1 MFIHGSVNLDIT
13 IGDLSMEGQDAAP
26 IIHQFY
32 ANPNPLEDVP
42 PLTVELCYQVENPAG
57 GATTMTI
64 TDITHGVS
72 VPGPFVADNA
82 LHCVSGVNIPSAPVT
97 FLLDAEKGCIGSNAT
112 VTITIESCTKP
123 APTLHQF
130 YAYPNP
136 LRIPPPQTVELCY
149 QVENPAGGNTVISIM
164 DTTHGVPVPGLLVA
178 DNALHCV
185 TDVNIPGVPN
195 DFSLSA
201 KNDCQVSNPPDW
213 LLTVTYQKADP
224 LGKVPGLTGVGALI
238 LALVLAVFAVSRLR
252 KKRSSG

>member
-1 MFIHGSVNLDIT
+1 MFIHGSVNLDMT
-13 IGDLSMEGQDAAP
+13 IGDLSMECQDAAP

-82 LHCVSGVNIPSAPVT
+82 LHCVPGVNIPSAPVT

-112 VTITIESCTKP
+112 VTIMIESCTKP

-130 YAYPNP
+130 YASPNP
-136 LRIPPPQTVELCY
+136 FHKRPPQTVDLCY
-149 QVENPAGGNTVISIM
+149 QVENPVGGNTVITMM
-164 DTTHGVPVPGLLVA
+164 DTTQGVPVPGPLVA

-185 TDVNIPGVPN
+185 PCNIPTGRN
-195 DFSLSA
+195 DFSLTA
-201 KNDCQVSNPPDW
+201 KNGCQISNPPELDEKV
-213 LLTVTYQKADP
+213 LYSGP
-224 LGKVPGLTGVGALI
+224 EGKVPGLTGVGAIILTLI
-238 LALVLAVFAVSRLR
+238 LAVFAVSRLR